1 MFKLRPFKNSDA
13 ACMPSWIIDER
24 EFYFWSAGKFTY
36 PLTADQIIAYAEV
49 MADEQTAWPMTVLA
63 ENGSP
68 AGHILL
74 RRADYLQRSIHL
86 GFVLLAPQY
95 RGNGCGQALLRLIKK
110 YVQEI
115 LGMQRLTLGVFTNN
129 LQAVNCY
136 KRGGF
141 KAVDGLKVIF
151 PLYNVEFLGEQW
163 EIIEMEWL
171 TGER

>member
-1 MFKLRPFKNSDA
+1 MFKLRPFKKSDA

-86 GFVLLAPQY
+86 GFVLWHHNIEVMA
-95 RGNGCGQALLRLIKK
+95 ADRL
-110 YVQEI
+110 YCV
-115 LGMQRLTLGVFTNN
+115 
-129 LQAVNCY
+129 
-136 KRGGF
+136 
-141 KAVDGLKVIF
+141 
-151 PLYNVEFLGEQW
+151 
-163 EIIEMEWL
+163 
-171 TGER
+171 

>member
-74 RRADYLQRSIHL
+74 RRADYLQRSMHSFRICSF
-86 GFVLLAPQY
+86 GTT
-95 RGNGCGQALLRLIKK
+95 I
-110 YVQEI
+110 
-115 LGMQRLTLGVFTNN
+115 
-129 LQAVNCY
+129 
-136 KRGGF
+136 
-141 KAVDGLKVIF
+141 
-151 PLYNVEFLGEQW
+151 
-163 EIIEMEWL
+163 
-171 TGER
+171 

>member
-1 MFKLRPFKNSDA
+1 MNENF
-13 ACMPSWIIDER
+13 I
-24 EFYFWSAGKFTY
+24 FWSAGKFTY

-95 RGNGCGQALLRLIKK
+95 RGNGYGQALLRLIKK
-110 YVQEI
+110 I
-115 LGMQRLTLGVFTNN
+115 R
-129 LQAVNCY
+129 
-136 KRGGF
+136 
-141 KAVDGLKVIF
+141 
-151 PLYNVEFLGEQW
+151 
-163 EIIEMEWL
+163 
-171 TGER
+171 TGEFGHAAFNFRSIHQ

>member
-95 RGNGCGQALLRLIKK
+95 RGNGCTGFIASDKK
-110 YVQEI
+110 V
-115 LGMQRLTLGVFTNN
+115 R
-129 LQAVNCY
+129 
-136 KRGGF
+136 
-141 KAVDGLKVIF
+141 
-151 PLYNVEFLGEQW
+151 
-163 EIIEMEWL
+163 
-171 TGER
+171 TGDFGHAAFNFRSIHQ